1 MAKLEVRT
9 APPVVPEDVYILT
22 LTKAEA
28 ETILAVTGVI
38 TGSEIHSRRAYT
50 TRVYRVLSTAL
61 GIYNTTTD
69 LESRNGYVGLHFRN
83 VEGLNISPE
92 NV

>member
-1 MAKLEVRT
+1 MAKLEVRK
-9 APPVVPEDVYILT
+9 AVAPEDAYVLT

-28 ETILAVTGVI
+28 ETILALVGTI
-38 TGSEIHSRRAYT
+38 TGSDVHSRRGYS
-50 TRVYRVLSTAL
+50 TRIYNALSTAL